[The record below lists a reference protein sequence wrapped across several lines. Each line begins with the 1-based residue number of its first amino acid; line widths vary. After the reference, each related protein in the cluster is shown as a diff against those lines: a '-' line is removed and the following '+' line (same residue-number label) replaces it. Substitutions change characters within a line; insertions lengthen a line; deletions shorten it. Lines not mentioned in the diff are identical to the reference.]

1 MTMWARVLSLVS
13 RWAFFILSSDKD
25 ALSAGPL
32 SGRWWGDLQQVC
44 VHVVFKSSGKWTRQL
59 LRSWWAASQTQTIII
74 TNQMKWHLEHRW
86 WLDLRNGPWRR
97 CIFFCHPFYSMH
109 NRSKKRPFYGWLK
122 IKQSYDIVRYYM
134 YDLVRILRRPAD
146 SNECRFGY
154 HRRRRASDSRNK
166 LFLPILL
173 LLILLKP
180 FDGGLGQPLL
190 QRRPGVGYARPT
202 KPCHWRGKRVHHVG
216 DVCLIMFR

>member
-1 MTMWARVLSLVS
+1 MSMWARVLSLAS

-25 ALSAGPL
+25 ALSACPL

-44 VHVVFKSSGKWTRQL
+44 VHVVFKSSGIWTRQL

-134 YDLVRILRRPAD
+134 YWFSSYITAARRQQWV
-146 SNECRFGY
+146 
-154 HRRRRASDSRNK
+154 
-166 LFLPILL
+166 
-173 LLILLKP
+173 P
-180 FDGGLGQPLL
+180 FWLSS
-190 QRRPGVGYARPT
+190 PT
-202 KPCHWRGKRVHHVG
+202 AGERQ
-216 DVCLIMFR
+216 